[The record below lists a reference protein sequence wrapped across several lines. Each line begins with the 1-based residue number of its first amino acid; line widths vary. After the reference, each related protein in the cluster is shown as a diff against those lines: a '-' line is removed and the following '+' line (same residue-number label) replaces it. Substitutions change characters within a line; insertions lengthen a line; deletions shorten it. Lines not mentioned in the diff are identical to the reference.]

1 MELEL
6 VRTGATLHDDHSVQF
21 GSYSVYA
28 FERKRDFVGVSLRLK
43 VSQNWLGFVFGE
55 TGMKGRER
63 VDRDFVGGNLSFKFI
78 I

>member
-28 FERKRDFVGVSLRLK
+28 FERKRFCWSELASKRESELI
-43 VSQNWLGFVFGE
+43 GFCFWGD
-55 TGMKGRER
+55 GNER
-63 VDRDFVGGNLSFKFI
+63 KEKS
-78 I
+78 

>member
-43 VSQNWLGFVFGE
+43 ESQN
-55 TGMKGRER
+55 
-63 VDRDFVGGNLSFKFI
+63 
-78 I
+78 